1 MPRPYG
7 SRSGG
12 GMVRFDTVTF
22 TYRHGAAVFSNLD
35 WSVASGEAWAVVGP
49 SGSGK
54 STLLALLAGLQTAQ
68 AGEVVIQGET
78 IRRPRPG
85 TGLVF
90 QEYGLLPWLTVRG
103 NVGLGFR
110 IRRMYGPDGVHSP
123 TESPPS
129 RSEAARRVETW
140 MERLDIAA
148 LADRHPGELSGG
160 QRQRVALAR
169 TFVLAPDLLLL
180 DEPFSSL
187 DHATRRRLQ
196 ETLIDLHRE
205 NPHTRIFVTH
215 SLREAAYLGRKILVL
230 ERDRIHALD
239 NPAGNSGVP
248 DDDAYASTVERLL
261 AYADG
266 WDAER
271 TF

>member
-1 MPRPYG
+1 MRRCG
-7 SRSGG
+7 SRDGV
-12 GMVRFDTVTF
+12 GMVRLDSVTF
-22 TYRHGAAVFSNLD
+22 AYKHGVPVLSGFDWAVAA
-35 WSVASGEAWAVVGP
+35 GEAWSVVGP

-54 STLLALLAGLQTAQ
+54 STLLALLAGLQTATS
-68 AGEVVIQGET
+68 GTITVQGAT

-123 TESPPS
+123 KDEAPS
-129 RSEAARRVETW
+129 RIEAARCVDEW
-140 MERLDIAA
+140 MERLGIAA

-169 TFVLAPDLLLL
+169 TFVLTPDLLLL

-187 DHATRRRLQ
+187 DHTTRRRLQ
-196 ETLIDLHRE
+196 ETLITLQRE
-205 NPHTRIFVTH
+205 TPHTRIFVTH
-215 SLREAAYLGRKILVL
+215 SLEEAAYLGRKILVL
-230 ERDRIHALD
+230 DGDRVHVVD
-239 NPAGNSGVP
+239 NPAGNSGLSDEV
-248 DDDAYASTVERLL
+248 AYAPVIKRLVE
-261 AYADG
+261 YADRWG
-266 WDAER
+266 EER
-271 TF
+271 AS

>member
-1 MPRPYG
+1 
-7 SRSGG
+7 
-12 GMVRFDTVTF
+12 MVRFDNVTF
-22 TYRHGAAVFSNLD
+22 AYKHGAPVFSNLD

-54 STLLALLAGLQTAQ
+54 STILALLAGLRRTT
-68 AGEVVIQGET
+68 AGEVVVQGET

-90 QEYGLLPWLTVRG
+90 QEYGLLPWLTVRK

-123 TESPPS
+123 AEPLPS

-140 MERLDIAA
+140 MDRLGIAA

-187 DHATRRRLQ
+187 DHATRRRLA
-196 ETLIDLHRE
+196 ETLIDLQRE
-205 NPHTRIFVTH
+205 TPHTRIFVTH
-215 SLREAAYLGRKILVL
+215 SLEEAAYLGRRILVL
-230 ERDRIHALD
+230 DEECVHIVD
-239 NPAGNSGVP
+239 NPAGNSGVAH
-248 DDDAYASTVERLL
+248 DEAYAPAVKRLL
-261 AYADG
+261 EYADRWG
-266 WDAER
+266 TER
-271 TF
+271 PS